1 MDEGE
6 ISFGPFRL
14 LPAQRLL
21 LEGDTPVRLG
31 SRAFDILA
39 VLVEHAGRLVS
50 RQELIARVW
59 PNLFVE
65 ECNLKIQVS
74 SLRRVLGDG
83 RSGVRYIATV
93 PGRGYEF
100 VAPVTR
106 ADQARPATLRAETQP
121 NPHNLPVAVTRMIGR
136 EGTVA
141 ALVSRLSHER
151 LVTIVGPG
159 GIGKTTLAL
168 AVAESLVALYDP
180 HHEHGVWL
188 IDLAPLTDPRLL
200 PGTVAAAL
208 GLQIRASDPLRG
220 LVASLH
226 DRRMLLIL
234 DNCEH
239 LIEAVAEL
247 AEMLL
252 RGAPGIF
259 ILATS
264 REPLGIAGE
273 REHRLRPLAIPPP
286 SPSLSA
292 AEAMTYPAVQLFVER
307 VSALIDDF
315 TLSDADAPFAA
326 EICRRVDG
334 LPLAIEFAAARV
346 EVLGIGTLAAN
357 LSESLQLLAGRRRG
371 ALPRHRTIRAVLDW
385 SYGLLSEE
393 EKRFFRR
400 LGVFAGY
407 FEIEAAATIA
417 GDPAQPRVDTIDR
430 LAELVSKSLVVA
442 DIGGGEPSFRL
453 LETTRVYL
461 LEKLDENG
469 EREALARR
477 HAEYYRD
484 LLERAEAEA
493 DELPLAEWL
502 AEYGRKIDDL
512 RAALD
517 WAFSSKGDA
526 SIGIALTA
534 AAVPLWVQ
542 MSLVEELRRRIEQA
556 LGAVAAGASCDPRH
570 QMKLHSALSTA
581 LLYAAGSTPE
591 IGAASAAALAIAE
604 AMGDV
609 EYQLRSL
616 WGLWLFHGTSGR
628 HRTAL
633 EFAQR
638 FRTLATNRPDPNDR
652 LFGEGMAGSSLIFLG
667 DLSGARHHLERALTE
682 GGGAGRIIRF
692 HIDQQGMARM
702 FLARILWLQGFPNQA
717 MRAAETC
724 VEYAQQTE
732 HAMSLCSALAHAGCP
747 IALLVGDLEAAK
759 RYIEALIETAR
770 RRALDRW
777 GAFGLVY
784 RGLFLARCGN
794 FVAGVAALRA
804 GLDQIV
810 EAHYSGLALRL
821 LEFLGGLA
829 EALGNAGLPR
839 QGLATVDEALARSEE
854 TDERWMLPELLR
866 IKGELLKTEAGA
878 KAETVEDH
886 FRRAL
891 DTARPQGALSWEL
904 RAATSLARLWRD
916 QGRSAEARVLLQPV
930 YERFTEGFDTAD
942 LVEAKRLLDELT
954 DAGRD

>member
-1 MDEGE
+1 MNEGE

-39 VLVEHAGRLVS
+39 ALVEHAGRLVS

-106 ADQARPATLRAETQP
+106 ADQARPATLPAETQP
-121 NPHNLPVAVTRMIGR
+121 NRHNLPVAVTRMIGR
-136 EGTVA
+136 DDAVA
-141 ALVSRLSHER
+141 ALVPRRPHER

-168 AVAESLVALYDP
+168 AVAERLVALYEP
-180 HHEHGVWL
+180 RYEHGVWL

-264 REPLGIAGE
+264 REPLGIPGE

-292 AEAMTYPAVQLFVER
+292 AEAMTYAAVQLFVER

-346 EVLGIGTLAAN
+346 EVLGIGTLTAN
-357 LSESLQLLAGRRRG
+357 LGESLQLLAGRRRG
-371 ALPRHRTIRAVLDW
+371 ALARHRTIRAVLDW

-400 LGVFAGY
+400 LGVFPGY
-407 FEIEAAATIA
+407 FEIEAAARIA

-442 DIGGGEPSFRL
+442 DIGGGEPTFRL

-461 LEKLDENG
+461 LEKLHEKG
-469 EREALARR
+469 ECEALARR

-493 DELPLAEWL
+493 DELPLAESL
-502 AEYGRKIDDL
+502 AEYGQKIDDL

-542 MSLVEELRRRIEQA
+542 MSLVKELHRRIEQA
-556 LGAVAAGASCDPRH
+556 LGAVAAGASYDPRH

-581 LLYAAGSTPE
+581 LLYGADSTVPE
-591 IGAASAAALAIAE
+591 IGAASAAALATAE

-616 WGLWLFHGTSGR
+616 WGLWLFHGASGR
-628 HRTAL
+628 DRTAL

-638 FRTLATNRPDPNDR
+638 FRTLAANRPDPNDR
-652 LFGEGMAGSSLIFLG
+652 LVGELMAGSSLGFLG
-667 DLSGARHHLERALTE
+667 DLSGARHHIERALTE

-692 HIDQQGMARM
+692 HTDQQGMARI

-717 MRAAETC
+717 MRAAETS

-732 HAMSLCSALAHAGCP
+732 HAISLCSALAYAGCT

-777 GAFGLVY
+777 GAFGLYY
-784 RGLFLARCGN
+784 RGLFLARSGN
-794 FVAGVAALRA
+794 IVAGVAALRA

-810 EAHYSGLALRL
+810 EAHYSPRL
-821 LEFLGGLA
+821 LGYLGGLA

-839 QGLATVDEALARSEE
+839 RGLATVDEALARSEE

-866 IKGELLKTEAGA
+866 IKGELLKTEAGP
-878 KAETVEDH
+878 KAETIEDH

-891 DTARPQGALSWEL
+891 DTAHRQGALSWEL

-916 QGRSAEARVLLQPV
+916 QGRSAQARVLLQPV

-942 LVEAKRLLDELT
+942 LVEAKRLLHELT